1 MQRIHRFYTDFY
13 HERIRMFLPS
23 IESFDRYYYL
33 FHESVKR
40 GNSETRDI
48 STGLKFRALVTL
60 AIFIR
65 DPGAITRHQM
75 ANL

>member
-1 MQRIHRFYTDFY
+1 MQRIHRFYGDFY
-13 HERIRMFLPS
+13 HERIRMFLSS

-33 FHESVKR
+33 FHERVKR
-40 GNSETRDI
+40 GNI
-48 STGLKFRALVTL
+48 STGLKFQALVTL

-75 ANL
+75 VNL